1 MYIFIHRLNNEL
13 LQKWN
18 VSKIPVTKNG
28 VLQVQF
34 GGCVRLHEL
43 TERAKL
49 EISPAPRM
57 PVTRITCLD
66 MWIQL
71 DSYFSVC

>member
-34 GGCVRLHEL
+34 GGRVRLHEL

-57 PVTRITCLD
+57 PVICGFNWIHIFQFVD
-66 MWIQL
+66 M
-71 DSYFSVC
+71 